1 VPALSGPLLWPL
13 VAAATASDAAAK
25 CFSDIA
31 HALIGKGT
39 VREGQPPRW
48 STPHRIALE
57 LPTLWLRDFSTGA
70 DGAPTLVCAPFAL
83 HGSSVADFA
92 PGHSLIGTLRRAGLR
107 RLYATDWRSATPDMR
122 LLSIDDYL
130 AALNIAVDELGPPVN
145 LIGLCQGGWM
155 ALVYAA
161 RFPGKVRRLVIA
173 GAPIDLRA
181 GESVLSRLA
190 AETPLS
196 VFEEL
201 VRLGD
206 GRVLG
211 QRVLEFWRNALTVAD
226 VHDVLQVQPRGDDDA
241 LRDLERRFADW
252 NAWTVNLPGT
262 YYLQVVSWLF
272 KENRIAEGRFMALGH
287 TVDLAALDVPMF
299 LLAARDDELVAPE
312 QLFAAARLVATPAR
326 DIEMATEPCRHLGLF
341 MGAQTLQR
349 AWPPIV
355 RWLNRRPAD
364 IHRPSDLL
372 PAPACA

>member
-1 VPALSGPLLWPL
+1 M
-13 VAAATASDAAAK
+13 
-25 CFSDIA
+25 
-31 HALIGKGT
+31 
-39 VREGQPPRW
+39 
-48 STPHRIALE
+48 
-57 LPTLWLRDFSTGA
+57 WLRDFSTHA
-70 DGAPTLVCAPFAL
+70 DGVPTLVCTPFAL
-83 HGSSVADFA
+83 HGSNVADFA
-92 PGHSLIGTLRRAGLR
+92 PGHSLIGALRRAGLR
-107 RLYATDWRSATPDMR
+107 RLYAVDWRSATPDMR
-122 LLSIDDYL
+122 LLTIDDYL
-130 AALNIAVDELGPPVN
+130 AALNIAVDELGPPVD

-155 ALVYAA
+155 SLVYAA

-211 QRVLEFWRNALTVAD
+211 QRVLELWRGPLTVAD
-226 VHDVLQVQPRGDDDA
+226 ARDVLQVRGDDA
-241 LRDLERRFADW
+241 LRELEQRFAAW
-252 NAWTVNLPGT
+252 NAWTVDLPGT

-272 KENRIAEGRFMALGH
+272 KENRIAEGRFTALGR
-287 TVDLAALDVPMF
+287 TIDLSALDAPMF

-349 AWPPIV
+349 AWPRV
-355 RWLNRRPAD
+355 VHWLGRRPSD
-364 IHRPSDLL
+364 VGRSSDLL
-372 PAPACA
+372 PATACA